1 MSKKR
6 VEGRISDRS
15 VGRVD
20 SIVRDRSKDR
30 QENSD
35 TKVTKND
42 LYLP

>member
-1 MSKKR
+1 MDK
-6 VEGRISDRS
+6 VARI
-15 VGRVD
+15 VGRVE
-20 SIVRDRSKDR
+20 SIVTDRSKDR

>member
-6 VEGRISDRS
+6 VEGVKDKVDR
-15 VGRVD
+15 RVT
-20 SIVRDRSKDR
+20 DRSKDR